1 MRAAHKTSQGGTE
14 KTQVIISTVF
24 TRNPKATC
32 QSSVLAALVPTIDM
46 VPVAAGWHAGT
57 AAVEVGCT
65 MRTSTSLHNDFRNL
79 RLAAFPESTAKES
92 ELCWQP
98 RRLQNRRYYQSKPS
112 LLFLLTLLLLKVS
125 KLFASTCQR
134 ASRAALTRKCAAGP
148 ATKGGEKDNMPPRP
162 DASKATLFQL

>member
-65 MRTSTSLHNDFRNL
+65 MRTSKRLHNGFQHL
-79 RLAAFPESTAKES
+79 ELSAFTE
-92 ELCWQP
+92 
-98 RRLQNRRYYQSKPS
+98 R
-112 LLFLLTLLLLKVS
+112 V
-125 KLFASTCQR
+125 
-134 ASRAALTRKCAAGP
+134 
-148 ATKGGEKDNMPPRP
+148 PPRSEQVSFP
-162 DASKATLFQL
+162 GKHDA